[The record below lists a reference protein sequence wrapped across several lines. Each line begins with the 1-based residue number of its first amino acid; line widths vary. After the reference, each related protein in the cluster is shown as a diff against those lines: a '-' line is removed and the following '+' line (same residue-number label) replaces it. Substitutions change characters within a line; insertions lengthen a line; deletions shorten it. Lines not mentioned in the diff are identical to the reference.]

1 MPQQPPPASSDHAP
15 EGLLHRDAPWAALPR
30 GISATLADVLPA
42 LVEQI
47 VERIPQEVPEYSRP
61 LEGEFGAGVRRGVE
75 TALRRLFVDLP
86 GTDRPGLTTQTRGI
100 YRQLGVGE
108 ARTGRSLEALLSA
121 YRVGARITF
130 RAVSS
135 AAADAGIDPAL
146 MMPLGESIFVYIDQ
160 VSAAS
165 IEGFTDEQG
174 RQIGERD
181 RRRQALLTRLLS
193 GRVDDAEAR
202 RLAARAGW
210 VLPAQAVVVVMPPER
225 SEGLRPALGE
235 RALISSRSGQVVAL
249 LESPRTGRSR
259 AELAHALAGRRAW
272 IGPPRPWERV
282 AESHRAATL
291 AQSLRQSSMPRRD
304 EAQWVD
310 EHIAAIV
317 VAGEDELVSDLARH
331 RLAPLTALRPAQRER
346 LAETLLAW
354 LRHRGE
360 RAKIAAEL
368 HIHPQTVGYRLTQ
381 LREAFGED
389 LDDPDTRFDL
399 ELVLRAGHRPAPE

>member
-1 MPQQPPPASSDHAP
+1 MP
-15 EGLLHRDAPWAALPR
+15 EGLLHRDAPWAALPAD
-30 GISATLADVLPA
+30 ISATLGKVLPQ

-47 VERIPQEVPEYSRP
+47 IERIPQEVPEYARP

-75 TALRRLFVDLP
+75 TALRRLLVDLP
-86 GTDRPGLTTQTRGI
+86 GTSQPGLTAQTRGV

-130 RAVSS
+130 RA
-135 AAADAGIDPAL
+135 AATAATAAGVDPAL

-160 VSAAS
+160 ISAAS

-181 RRRQALLTRLLS
+181 RRRQALLARLLS
-193 GRVDDAEAR
+193 GRIDEVEVR
-202 RLAARAGW
+202 RLATRAGW
-210 VLPAQAVVVVMPPER
+210 ALPKQVVVVVMPPER
-225 SEGLRPALGE
+225 SEGLRLALGD
-235 RALISSRSGQVVAL
+235 RALVSSGGGQVVAV
-249 LESPRTGRSR
+249 LESPRTRRAR
-259 AELAHALAGRRAW
+259 AELEHALAGRRAW
-272 IGPPRPWERV
+272 VGPPRPWESV
-282 AESHRAATL
+282 GESHRAATL
-291 AQSLRQSSMPRRD
+291 AQSLRPSDMPETD
-304 EAQWVD
+304 DPHWVD
-310 EHIAAIV
+310 EHIAQIV
-317 VAGEDELVSDLARH
+317 ITSESELVADLARR
-331 RLAPLTALRPAQRER
+331 RLAPLAGMRPAQRQR

-360 RAKIAAEL
+360 RATIAAEL

-381 LREAFGED
+381 LREAFGDD

-399 ELVLRAGHRPAPE
+399 ELVLRAGHRPA